1 MDPPELEDFGATNGS
16 LGESGAPQELN
27 ETITVTEGGVDDQEV
42 PSPSAFPADGLQGEG
57 ITPSAKNLRVDEVDA
72 DMLPFTYRSNTTKE
86 DLVMEYVENFRVQFV
101 QLYPNRP
108 PLLLTPQNEVQF
120 PKFVCTTLRPT
131 TLLHTELYTLQS
143 AADFVASYISY
154 EQLSPPTRLPQ
165 FLPSPSSVVAWQKGD
180 SFDMANL
187 LCSLLLGVGYDAYVV
202 CGYAALSV
210 TSRDL
215 SKHPP
220 PSLEPPPEPEPEPE
234 PEPANAY
241 KLSARPKLSS
251 HFVELMRE
259 KEEAKKAEIARQK
272 AAKNAKGQVNEVDTD
287 GDDTLYGRR
296 VHAWVLV
303 LAGHRD
309 IHESIFVEPSTG
321 AILPLDF
328 SKYLGV
334 ESLWNSTNYW
344 VNMQPETPCS
354 SLSFDLQDV
363 RAWEYVFVSPVVTLV
378 DDATNPEEIA
388 VISAI
393 ENNIGGDGH
402 GGTALEASGKTMVV
416 DPAGSAPGDLSDEV
430 LDVPPSWAS
439 RIILTKDEVQNR
451 FPSRAGF
458 TPYLQADLETAAE
471 YSRPD
476 GMVSRVLL
484 YQDRMKSA
492 KLEERQYFA
501 HRKDLLEKRVLR
513 PTEGLTIEYFGHGR
527 SFGLK
532 QHSFWQGLKRELLF
546 YPAARLDGLTRRVDE
561 ITGLK
566 IKSTEEYENNDD
578 RLTYRSVTYRAPSED
593 VAQSIVM
600 DLFSFDFADIA
611 PFKIAQKFAV
621 DENKPISA
629 CIWKRTFLLA
639 EDKISLRFHRSEG
652 RITQSSRIF
661 TRQQKGAACSVVEVD
676 PYAIPQKKSVL
687 QAEYRQLTEDEK
699 VCQQEIRD
707 AEREIRMLLSS
718 REKEEGNPELIASVY
733 ETTDAARQAVAKR
746 NTQEETATVTKKKE
760 FDYLTPYLPQDFDP
774 DVKLNRE
781 AAFKVKEACLKSL
794 KERLIEKAGIIQQ
807 RLDDETQ
814 MLGKKQSAY
823 QRDKD
828 QMSKEEEEE
837 YVHYCN
843 EAMFRIHIL
852 EQRLQR
858 HEDSALR
865 KYAELDARLKE
876 DSRLSSLFS

>member
-1 MDPPELEDFGATNGS
+1 
-16 LGESGAPQELN
+16 
-27 ETITVTEGGVDDQEV
+27 
-42 PSPSAFPADGLQGEG
+42 
-57 ITPSAKNLRVDEVDA
+57 
-72 DMLPFTYRSNTTKE
+72 
-86 DLVMEYVENFRVQFV
+86 
-101 QLYPNRP
+101 
-108 PLLLTPQNEVQF
+108 
-120 PKFVCTTLRPT
+120 
-131 TLLHTELYTLQS
+131 
-143 AADFVASYISY
+143 
-154 EQLSPPTRLPQ
+154 
-165 FLPSPSSVVAWQKGD
+165 
-180 SFDMANL
+180 
-187 LCSLLLGVGYDAYVV
+187 
-202 CGYAALSV
+202 
-210 TSRDL
+210 
-215 SKHPP
+215 
-220 PSLEPPPEPEPEPE
+220 
-234 PEPANAY
+234 
-241 KLSARPKLSS
+241 
-251 HFVELMRE
+251 
-259 KEEAKKAEIARQK
+259 
-272 AAKNAKGQVNEVDTD
+272 
-287 GDDTLYGRR
+287 
-296 VHAWVLV
+296 
-303 LAGHRD
+303 
-309 IHESIFVEPSTG
+309 
-321 AILPLDF
+321 
-328 SKYLGV
+328 
-334 ESLWNSTNYW
+334 
-344 VNMQPETPCS
+344 
-354 SLSFDLQDV
+354 
-363 RAWEYVFVSPVVTLV
+363 
-378 DDATNPEEIA
+378 
-388 VISAI
+388 
-393 ENNIGGDGH
+393 
-402 GGTALEASGKTMVV
+402 
-416 DPAGSAPGDLSDEV
+416 
-430 LDVPPSWAS
+430 
-439 RIILTKDEVQNR
+439 
-451 FPSRAGF
+451 
-458 TPYLQADLETAAE
+458 
-471 YSRPD
+471 
-476 GMVSRVLL
+476 
-484 YQDRMKSA
+484 
-492 KLEERQYFA
+492 
-501 HRKDLLEKRVLR
+501 
-513 PTEGLTIEYFGHGR
+513 
-527 SFGLK
+527 
-532 QHSFWQGLKRELLF
+532 
-546 YPAARLDGLTRRVDE
+546 
-561 ITGLK
+561 
-566 IKSTEEYENNDD
+566 
-578 RLTYRSVTYRAPSED
+578 